1 MSGVDAA
8 SMAACEHRLAVAQRE
23 VARLRQHIRLDG
35 DTIEDLQDQCGALFV
50 RLNEVAAIAARVP
63 TLEAESSL
71 ERRRAD
77 GLGEELDLT
86 LARAEEVEGALQGEV
101 QRGAQLGL
109 ESANRHRQV
118 DELTGVTQVQI
129 EI

>member
-1 MSGVDAA
+1 MSGAD
-8 SMAACEHRLAVAQRE
+8 EHRLAVAQRE

-35 DTIEDLQDQCGALFV
+35 DTIEDLQDQCGALFA
-50 RLNEVAAIAARVP
+50 RLNEVAVIAARAP

-71 ERRRAD
+71 LERSLLESRVQ
-77 GLGEELDLT
+77 
-86 LARAEEVEGALQGEV
+86 LARERQRTEEVEGTLQGEV

-118 DELTGVTQVQI
+118 DELTGVTQAQI
-129 EI
+129 ET

>member
-8 SMAACEHRLAVAQRE
+8 SLSACEHRLAVAQRE

-35 DTIEDLQDQCGALFV
+35 DTIEDLQDQCGALFA
-50 RLNEVAAIAARVP
+50 RLNEVAVIAARVP

-71 ERRRAD
+71 LESSLLESRVQ
-77 GLGEELDLT
+77 
-86 LARAEEVEGALQGEV
+86 LARERQRTEEVEGTLQGEV

-118 DELTGVTQVQI
+118 DELTGVTQAHT
-129 EI
+129 ET

>member
-1 MSGVDAA
+1 MSGAD
-8 SMAACEHRLAVAQRE
+8 EHRLAVAQRE

-35 DTIEDLQDQCGALFV
+35 DTIEDLQDQCGALFA
-50 RLNEVAAIAARVP
+50 RLNEVAVIAARAP

-71 ERRRAD
+71 LERSLLESRVQ
-77 GLGEELDLT
+77 
-86 LARAEEVEGALQGEV
+86 LARERQRTEEVEGTLQGEV

-118 DELTGVTQVQI
+118 DELTGVTQAHT
-129 EI
+129 ET

>member
-1 MSGVDAA
+1 MEA
-8 SMAACEHRLAVAQRE
+8 SEHRLTAAQRE

-35 DTIEDLQDQCGALFV
+35 DTIEDLQDQCGALFA
-50 RLNEVAAIAARVP
+50 RLNEVAVIAARAP

-71 ERRRAD
+71 LERSLLESRVQ
-77 GLGEELDLT
+77 
-86 LARAEEVEGALQGEV
+86 LARERQRTEEVEGTLQGEV

-118 DELTGVTQVQI
+118 DELTGVTQAHT
-129 EI
+129 ET

>member
-1 MSGVDAA
+1 MSGAD
-8 SMAACEHRLAVAQRE
+8 EHRLAVAQRE

-35 DTIEDLQDQCGALFV
+35 DTIEDLQDQCGALFA
-50 RLNEVAAIAARVP
+50 RLNEVAVIAARAP

-71 ERRRAD
+71 LERSLLESRVQ
-77 GLGEELDLT
+77 
-86 LARAEEVEGALQGEV
+86 LARERQRTEEVEGTLQGEV

-118 DELTGVTQVQI
+118 DELTGVTQADT
-129 EI
+129 ET